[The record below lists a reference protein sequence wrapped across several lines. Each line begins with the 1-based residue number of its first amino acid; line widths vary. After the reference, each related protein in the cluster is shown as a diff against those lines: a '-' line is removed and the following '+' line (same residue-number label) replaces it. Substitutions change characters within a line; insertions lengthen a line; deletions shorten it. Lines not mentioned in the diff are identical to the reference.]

1 MSDPSIIRQQHW
13 QQVYTVKDETAVS
26 WFQESPQISLALIAA
41 SGLTRDAGIIDVG
54 GGASRLVDALLAAG
68 HSDLTVLDIA
78 EAALAKTRQRLG
90 ASAAAV
96 AWIAA
101 DITAWQPQRH
111 YALWHDRAV
120 FHFLTAA
127 EDRAAYKRA
136 LQAALLPG
144 GQAIIASFAPDGPE
158 RCSGLP
164 VMRYAPESL
173 VLELGAGFRLE
184 ETRSEP
190 HKTPA
195 GGQQAF
201 QYSRFRRL

>member
-1 MSDPSIIRQQHW
+1 MADTTATRQQHW
-13 QQVYTVKDETAVS
+13 QQVYTAKDETTVS
-26 WFQESPQISLALIAA
+26 WFEESPAVSLSLIAA
-41 SGLTRDAGIIDVG
+41 SGVTHDAGIIDVG
-54 GGASRLVDALLAAG
+54 GGASRLVDALLAAR
-68 HSDLTVLDIA
+68 HTDITVLDIA
-78 EAALAKTRQRLG
+78 DAALAKTRQRLG
-90 ASAAAV
+90 TDAAKV
-96 AWIAA
+96 AWIAT

-136 LQAALLPG
+136 LQAALLPD
-144 GQAIIASFAPDGPE
+144 GQVIIASFAPDGPE

-164 VMRYAPESL
+164 VMRYAPDGL
-173 VLELGAGFRLE
+173 ALELGAGFRLE

-190 HKTPA
+190 HRTPA
-195 GGQQAF
+195 GGQQSF